1 MLRREDCRR
10 QTECTFLEAI
20 DAPGTDGSRRIRGG
34 ILLPYTERGQLGMQ
48 RRTQQNLTQYGS
60 QIGLNH

>member
-1 MLRREDCRR
+1 MLRREYCRR
-10 QTECTFLEAI
+10 QTESTFLEAL